1 MQMPAPAGYV
11 WLGGPRGARVLAL
24 REHADAILKLLDSST
39 LYDAAAARRDG
50 LVFQGRAPAYELA
63 LPAERVVV
71 RHNWH
76 GGAFARLTR
85 DRFLRGGRTDIE
97 LNASERLRDAGI
109 ATPRIVA
116 VVTYPAGPGFSRADV
131 ATRLVPDARDLS
143 GCLCDT
149 DPATRKRAVAAA
161 GALLDQ
167 LAAVGARHRDLNVK
181 NVLLR
186 HRPDAGF
193 QPYVLD
199 VDRVTFHEPHD
210 PDVIRGNAE
219 RLLRSARKWRR
230 LHGARVTDAELT
242 AWQARDTTA
251 STRRPPLPT

>member
-1 MQMPAPAGYV
+1 M
-11 WLGGPRGARVLAL
+11 
-24 REHADAILKLLDSST
+24 
-39 LYDAAAARRDG
+39 
-50 LVFQGRAPAYELA
+50 
-63 LPAERVVV
+63 
-71 RHNWH
+71 
-76 GGAFARLTR
+76 
-85 DRFLRGGRTDIE
+85 
-97 LNASERLRDAGI
+97 
-109 ATPRIVA
+109 
-116 VVTYPAGPGFSRADV
+116 VTYPAGPGFSRADV
-131 ATRLVPDARDLS
+131 ATRLVPDARDIS

-161 GALLDQ
+161 GALFGYTGVGTL
-167 LAAVGARHRDLNVK
+167 LLSEAGARHHDLNVK

-242 AWQARDTTA
+242 AWQARYNRQYSAAAA
-251 STRRPPLPT
+251 SHVKRSARARSRSRRPGSVACVARPARTMPAMCAASKFSK